1 MAPNPNAASLASTGA
16 QDIYIQGMLN
26 HQRRM
31 ANIPRSKLSEPPH
44 AAFCGGTRR
53 SPRVPVRSGSKEEE
67 YTEVRETFKRIL
79 LAKPAVQNQMTRN
92 QIEMGE
98 RLTRNRKLNKDQY
111 QRMAHAQNLQAMH
124 DRIAR
129 ASSATERKKLNPAL
143 AGHPAMRMRKS
154 LSTPPGELWRAAAAA
169 KEFARLNG
177 SPRQGTSERLMN
189 GSPSRPRTAG
199 AVVAAARPS
208 SAARRKPVA
217 GEAPPRPSSA
227 GGGGG
232 GVRAQR
238 AQSVQRPQSAREPSR
253 AGAADAGLGQP
264 RNEEGALRELLL
276 QRIVEARLCRETDLL
291 TPTLTPT
298 LTLTLALTGCAS
310 TARPTC

>member
-1 MAPNPNAASLASTGA
+1 MAPNPNAASLATKGA
-16 QDIYIQGMLN
+16 QDMYINGMLN

-53 SPRVPVRSGSKEEE
+53 SPRVPVRGGFASKEE

-79 LAKPAVQNQMTRN
+79 LAKPAVQTQMNRH

-98 RLTRNRKLNKDQY
+98 RLTRNRQLNKDLY
-111 QRMAHAQNLQAMH
+111 QQMTHAQNLRAMH

-169 KEFARLNG
+169 KEFARLND
-177 SPRQGTSERLMN
+177 SPRQGTSGRLMN
-189 GSPSRPRTAG
+189 GSPSRPRTG
-199 AVVAAARPS
+199 SSPGTSGRRPC
-208 SAARRKPVA
+208 
-217 GEAPPRPSSA
+217 
-227 GGGGG
+227 
-232 GVRAQR
+232 
-238 AQSVQRPQSAREPSR
+238 AQSSTSSLSGR
-253 AGAADAGLGQP
+253 AGA
-264 RNEEGALRELLL
+264 R
-276 QRIVEARLCRETDLL
+276 
-291 TPTLTPT
+291 
-298 LTLTLALTGCAS
+298 
-310 TARPTC
+310 